1 MKLATSQRRWLIA
14 AVICI
19 LLAGTVA
26 LLIDQLLARYN
37 PTWEVN
43 RHNADVALSERSR
56 ATLTDTAG
64 YISIICLLPAE
75 APVTMPVGQLLRR
88 FEHTSRELSGA
99 TLEISYIDPR
109 TEPHTTAQL
118 MASGAH
124 GIGILVRQSGRN
136 IFIPE
141 SALVSEAGVYDAA
154 EAEEAIAAAFS
165 RLSREDGI
173 QVGWLTGHGEADY
186 QSTDPQNGLSGLRRA
201 LENDGCTLRSL
212 SLNTNGVISEIPPEI
227 KVIAIMNP
235 RYPITTAERALLSDW
250 LDRGGRLICF
260 LPAGDNAGLTTL
272 FEQWG
277 LRIGEMPRL
286 GTSLTAAGTTLSSLL
301 DATHPVTHDLAGKAS
316 VTFSAPKAIY
326 PFDVR
331 GIKGTPLVQL
341 PVHSV
346 PNDRSTSSKEVAAV
360 IHAVERGSLVG
371 ADLGFRPG
379 RMVLF
384 GEAAFA
390 QNDRILNHASANRD
404 LIVNAVR
411 WLTGHAGSGARGPS
425 HVMII
430 GQDLQFWRT
439 LFLVLGGLIPLLFC
453 LLIKVLTW
461 KMA

>member
-1 MKLATSQRRWLIA
+1 MKLASSQRRWLFA

-19 LLAGTVA
+19 ILAATVA

-37 PTWEVN
+37 PTLEVN

-141 SALVSEAGVYDAA
+141 AALVSESGVYDAA

-165 RLSREDGI
+165 RLSRADGI
-173 QVGWLTGHGEADY
+173 QIGWLTGHGEADY
-186 QSTDPQNGLSGLRRA
+186 RSTDPQSGHSGLRRA
-201 LENDGCTLRSL
+201 LENDGCTLQNL
-212 SLNTNGVISEIPPEI
+212 TLNANGDVTEIPANI
-227 KVIAIMNP
+227 KVIAIVNP

-260 LPAGDNAGLTTL
+260 LPAGDNAGLTAL

-286 GTSLTAAGTTLSSLL
+286 GTSLTAAGTTSSSLL
-301 DATHPVTHDLAGKAS
+301 DAMHPVTHDLAGKAS

-341 PVHSV
+341 PVLAV
-346 PNDRSTSSKEVAAV
+346 PNDRTSGKEIATVV
-360 IHAVERGSLVG
+360 HAVERGSLVG

-384 GEAAFA
+384 GESAFA

-430 GQDLQFWRT
+430 GQDLKSWRT
-439 LFLVLGGLIPLLFC
+439 VFLVLGGLIPLLFC
-453 LLIKVLTW
+453 LLIKILTW
-461 KMA
+461 KTV

>member
-1 MKLATSQRRWLIA
+1 
-14 AVICI
+14 
-19 LLAGTVA
+19 
-26 LLIDQLLARYN
+26 
-37 PTWEVN
+37 
-43 RHNADVALSERSR
+43 
-56 ATLTDTAG
+56 
-64 YISIICLLPAE
+64 
-75 APVTMPVGQLLRR
+75 
-88 FEHTSRELSGA
+88 GA

-141 SALVSEAGVYDAA
+141 AALVSESGVYDAA

-165 RLSREDGI
+165 RLSRADGI

-186 QSTDPQNGLSGLRRA
+186 RSTDPQSGHSGLRRA
-201 LENDGCTLRSL
+201 LENDGCTLQNL
-212 SLNTNGVISEIPPEI
+212 TLNTNGEITEIPADI
-227 KVIAIMNP
+227 KVIAIVNP

-260 LPAGDNAGLTTL
+260 LPAGDNAGLTAL

-286 GTSLTAAGTTLSSLL
+286 GTSLTAAGTTSSSLL
-301 DATHPVTHDLAGKAS
+301 DAMHPVTHDLAGKAS

-341 PVHSV
+341 PVLAV
-346 PNDRSTSSKEVAAV
+346 PNDRTSGKEVATV
-360 IHAVERGSLVG
+360 VHAVERGSLVG

-384 GEAAFA
+384 GESAFA

-430 GQDLQFWRT
+430 GQDLKSWRT
-439 LFLVLGGLIPLLFC
+439 VFLVLGGLIPLLFC
-453 LLIKVLTW
+453 LLIKILTW
-461 KMA
+461 KTV